1 MLIPPFTTMIK
12 FGTSIKKY
20 RMKANLTQEK
30 LSRKVGVQPTFLSAL
45 ENDKKEP
52 SITLIK
58 KISSALNV
66 PVELV
71 LLESLFHVKVSRQDK
86 EIVVTLKRLTSHY
99 RDSVL
104 IKD

>member
-1 MLIPPFTTMIK
+1 MIK

-20 RMKANLTQEK
+20 RMKASLTQEK
-30 LSRKVGVQPTFLSAL
+30 LSLKVGVQPTFLSAI

-71 LLESLFHVKVSRQDK
+71 LLESLFYVKVSSQDK
-86 EIVVTLKRLTSHY
+86 EIVNTLKRLTGHY
-99 RDSVL
+99 RDAILS
-104 IKD
+104 K